1 MKIIFYFV
9 ICYLLLMRRKK
20 IIIINIFY
28 IYRPG
33 QILFQKEFYFQIV
46 NQKISEKI
54 SNLAQKLFDEFYKQN
69 KYLITIYV
77 FSFLILVIDLT
88 SLLISLN
95 SAGIFKDKINGFNS
109 WVLVLPVLIEWFI
122 TLGFYIS
129 FRYRL
134 KKLKKKIKKLI
145 TDKKNRLKCYNEENS
160 ELLFKS
166 LKFQGKHFKNSKFK
180 NLLKSI
186 LLFLFPIVIK
196 TAIFKNV
203 RFKDIFSA
211 SASLIYGYN
220 YIFDLIKL
228 IIKKRK
234 QCLYMNKLLKITNGY
249 KSINNSE
256 TRNVEQDN
264 NISLD
269 DIDLNV
275 NDNDIYERNSKM
287 KATLGENYLNISFMV
302 IKGILGIL
310 FIIYFTTIGEKLD
323 GVNNSC
329 TWIVLFIP
337 YYICFL
343 PALLFCL
350 LHCFSL
356 YSIYQKK
363 IWKVIITIFPCF
375 FTFVSN
381 CVIIPLKL
389 ENRITLN
396 SCFIT
401 VIFIVGTIFL
411 LLHLLVL
418 NKKL

>member
-1 MKIIFYFV
+1 
-9 ICYLLLMRRKK
+9 MRRKK

-69 KYLITIYV
+69 KYLINIYV

-145 TDKKNRLKCYNEENS
+145 TDKKNMLKCYNEENS
-160 ELLFKS
+160 KLLFKS
-166 LKFQGKHFKNSKFK
+166 LKLQGRHFKNSKFK

-186 LLFLFPIVIK
+186 LLCLFPIVIK

-203 RFKDIFSA
+203 SFKDIFA
-211 SASLIYGYN
+211 VSASLFYGYN

-269 DIDLNV
+269 DIEIYM
-275 NDNDIYERNSKM
+275 NDNAIYERNSKM
-287 KATLGENYLNISFMV
+287 KSILGEHYLNISFMV
-302 IKGILGIL
+302 IKCILGIL
-310 FIIYFTTIGEKLD
+310 FIIYFNNIGEKLD
-323 GVNNSC
+323 GKNNSC
-329 TWIVLFIP
+329 SWIILFIP
-337 YYICFL
+337 FYICIVPSL
-343 PALLFCL
+343 IFCI
-350 LHCFSL
+350 LHILSL
-356 YSIYQKK
+356 YSIFKGN
-363 IWKVIITIFPCF
+363 IWKVIVTIFPCLISF
-375 FTFVSN
+375 IAN

-389 ENRITLN
+389 ENRISMN
-396 SCFIT
+396 SSFIT
-401 VIFIVGTIFL
+401 IFFVIGTIFFF
-411 LLHLLVL
+411 LHLLVL
-418 NKKL
+418 NKKI